1 MVTTGQRLR
10 RVLSSRLDAIQL
22 FWGWEMLSEDSRS
35 RLRRRFAEQIVVCDG
50 AMGTMLHSTG
60 VPLDRSLCELNVTK
74 PRLVRDLHAAY
85 VSAGADIIQTNTFDA
100 NRLRLSRVGLEDSV
114 VELNIAGARLARD
127 AARDTDRP
135 VLVAGSVGPANSA
148 TAVSRIPRQMR
159 AEVLREQMAGLI
171 DWVDLLMLETFGDL
185 DSLVQAVEVAL
196 QESDL
201 PIVAQMT
208 FGDAGR
214 TLRGAD
220 PAAVV
225 AALDRLDLAAIGAN
239 CTVGPAALQDV
250 IAELAAAA
258 ELPIIVQPNAGTPQR
273 LGRQVRYVHNTAYFA
288 AAAAEFVGNGATIVG
303 GCCGTTP
310 AHTRAVAKAV
320 AGLLP
325 SPRSRRATPTL
336 RERVPVVPSAPEHV
350 PDPPAWP
357 RDAGFVIIAGLAA
370 PQGPDVR
377 GFVDQARE
385 LKAAGAGV
393 LAITEPAPP
402 ATRVGPVAAAVV
414 LHERVEAEVLL
425 PAETAD
431 RTLPALQ
438 ADLLGA
444 HALGLRMVVCRT
456 GSPRVAGD
464 YPDAAQ
470 PWDVDSVRLIAALRG
485 LNEGQDWRGVA
496 TRERTRFV
504 IGASISTA
512 AADVNR
518 EADRAEAKADAG
530 AHFLVTDAIHDA
542 DEASLLLAVLP
553 GRGIDIPVIA
563 SIAPFESFRAL
574 ERLRNEVP
582 EMSAPA
588 TGVGGPPRAGG
599 RPVDAVEASVE
610 LLEKLRGLISGVLVH
625 VPRGSQRP
633 AVELLQRLR
642 GLGDRA

>member
-1 MVTTGQRLR
+1 
-10 RVLSSRLDAIQL
+10 
-22 FWGWEMLSEDSRS
+22 MLADDSRS
-35 RLRRRFAEQIVVCDG
+35 RLRRRFSEQIVVCDG

-60 VPLDRSLCELNVTK
+60 VPLDRSLCELNVTQ

-85 VSAGADIIQTNTFDA
+85 LSAGADIIQTNTFDA

-114 VELNIAGARLARD
+114 VELNIAGARLARE
-127 AARDTDRP
+127 AARDSDRT

-148 TAVSRIPRQMR
+148 TALSRIPPGMR
-159 AEVLREQMAGLI
+159 AEVLREQIAGLV
-171 DWVDLLMLETFGDL
+171 DWVDLLILETFGDL

-196 QESDL
+196 EETDL
-201 PIVAQMT
+201 PIIAQMT
-208 FGDAGR
+208 FGDDGR
-214 TLRGAD
+214 TLRGEG

-225 AALDRLDLAAIGAN
+225 AVLDRMDVAAIGAN

-250 IAELAAAA
+250 IAELAASSRT
-258 ELPIIVQPNAGTPQR
+258 PISVQPNAGTPQR

-288 AAAAEFVGNGATIVG
+288 AAAAEFVGNGASIVG

-310 AHTRAVAKAV
+310 AHTRAIAKAV
-320 AGLLP
+320 SGLVPALRVQRLTSTYP
-325 SPRSRRATPTL
+325 EPVATGSTAALTAPDRPT
-336 RERVPVVPSAPEHV
+336 
-350 PDPPAWP
+350 WP
-357 RDAGFVIIAGLAA
+357 QDGGFVIIAGLGA
-370 PQGPDVR
+370 PQGPDVD
-377 GFVDQARE
+377 GFVEQARE
-385 LKAAGAGV
+385 LRAAGAQV

-414 LHERVEAEVLL
+414 LHERVDAEVLL

-444 HALGLRMVVCRT
+444 HALGLRMVICRT

-464 YPDAAQ
+464 YPDAAL

-496 TRERTRFV
+496 TRERTQFV

-512 AADVNR
+512 AADLNR
-518 EADRAEAKADAG
+518 EIERAESKAAAG
-530 AHFLVTDAIHDA
+530 AHFLITDAIYDP
-542 DEASLLLAVLP
+542 DEAILLLAALP
-553 GRGIDIPVIA
+553 ARGIDIPVIA

-582 EMSAPA
+582 QMSVPPA
-588 TGVGGPPRAGG
+588 GPRTPR
-599 RPVDAVEASVE
+599 RPGAALSDVVEASVE
-610 LLEKLRGLISGVLVH
+610 LIEKLRGLISGVLVQ
-625 VPRGSQRP
+625 VPRASQQP
-633 AVELLQRLR
+633 AVDLLGRLSGFGVR
-642 GLGDRA
+642 R

>member
-1 MVTTGQRLR
+1 
-10 RVLSSRLDAIQL
+10 
-22 FWGWEMLSEDSRS
+22 MLSDDSRS
-35 RLRRRFAEQIVVCDG
+35 RLRRRFTEQIVVCDG

-60 VPLDRSLCELNVTK
+60 VPLDRSLCELNVTQ

-114 VELNIAGARLARD
+114 VELNIAGARLARE
-127 AARDTDRP
+127 AARDSDRT

-148 TAVSRIPRQMR
+148 TAVSRVPRQMR
-159 AEVLREQMAGLI
+159 AEVVREQIAGLV
-171 DWVDLLMLETFGDL
+171 DWVDVLMLETFGDL

-196 QESDL
+196 EETDL

-208 FGDAGR
+208 FGDDGR
-214 TLRGAD
+214 TLRGED
-220 PAAVV
+220 PAAVLAV
-225 AALDRLDLAAIGAN
+225 LDRMDLAAIGAN

-250 IAELAAAA
+250 IAELAASSRT
-258 ELPIIVQPNAGTPQR
+258 PISVQPNAGTPQR
-273 LGRQVRYVHNTAYFA
+273 LGRQVRYVHNTGYFA

-310 AHTRAVAKAV
+310 AHTRAIAKAV
-320 AGLLP
+320 SGLEPTRVSGQSPAAPSEPVRTTLP
-325 SPRSRRATPTL
+325 VA
-336 RERVPVVPSAPEHV
+336 ENAPVRPV
-350 PDPPAWP
+350 WP
-357 RDAGFVIIAGLAA
+357 QDAGFVVIAGLAA
-370 PQGPDVR
+370 PQGPDVD

-393 LAITEPAPP
+393 LAISEPAPP

-464 YPDAAQ
+464 YPEAAQ

-496 TRERTRFV
+496 TRERTHFV

-518 EADRAEAKADAG
+518 EIDRAEAKAQAG
-530 AHFLVTDAIHDA
+530 AHFLITDAIFDA
-542 DEASLLLAVLP
+542 DEATLLLAELP
-553 GRGIDIPVIA
+553 ARGIDIPVIA
-563 SIAPFESFRAL
+563 SIAPFESFRTL

-582 EMSAPA
+582 EMSVPPA
-588 TGVGGPPRAGG
+588 SVRALGRAGG
-599 RPVDAVEASVE
+599 QPGDVVEASVE
-610 LLEKLRGLISGVLVH
+610 LVEKLRGVISGVLVQI
-625 VPRGSQRP
+625 PRDSQRS
-633 AVELLQRLR
+633 AVELLHRLAEFR
-642 GLGDRA
+642 VRQ